1 MSAKSADTP
10 LTTTESSLDPADWE
24 AFRSLAH
31 SAVDDLT
38 DYLQSVADRP
48 VWKALPDA
56 SKALFEEALPR
67 EGEGAA
73 KVYKQIREH
82 ILPYPTGNIHPRF
95 WSWVGGTGTPNQLI
109 ADMVISTMNS
119 CSLGF
124 DEAASSHVEVQ
135 VINWL
140 KDLLSYPST
149 ASGLLVSGG
158 SMANLVG
165 LAVARNAKAGYD
177 VRATG
182 IDLQQQ
188 PRLIYYASSEAHSS
202 IAKAIELLGMGK
214 ESLHTIPVLA
224 DYTIDLGALKRAIQ
238 QDKDAGNQPAC
249 IIGNAGTVNT
259 GANDPLQKLAD
270 IAKEENLWLHVDGAF
285 GAFVRLSPEFAPMA
299 NGLERADSVAFDLHK
314 WMYVQYNCGGVLVR
328 DENLHRNTFSS
339 LPTYLR
345 KLERGLA
352 AGPLNFSELGVQLSR
367 SFVALRAWMALK
379 SEGADRYAQQISQNV
394 LQARYLDS
402 LIAQHSELQLLA
414 PTAMNIVNFRYCDA
428 RFDDAQMN
436 LLNEEI
442 LVRLHEDGIAA
453 PSSTVLQDRF
463 SIRVAICNHR
473 STRSDFDAL
482 VNGVLQLG
490 RELSRS
496 D

>member
-1 MSAKSADTP
+1 MDPRSAYIP
-10 LTTTESSLDPADWE
+10 PTTSETSLDPDDWE
-24 AFRSLAH
+24 AFRALAH
-31 SAVDDLT
+31 NAVDDLT
-38 DYLQSVADRP
+38 DYLQSIATRP
-48 VWKALPDA
+48 VWQALPDA
-56 SKALFEEALPR
+56 SKALFKEPVPR
-67 EGEGAA
+67 KGQGAA
-73 KVYKQIREH
+73 EVYQQIREH

-95 WSWVGGTGTPNQLI
+95 WSWVGGTGTANQLI

-140 KDLLSYPST
+140 KDLLAYPAN

-182 IDLQQQ
+182 IDLEQQ

-202 IAKAIELLGMGK
+202 ISKAIEVLGLGK
-214 ESLHTIPVLA
+214 ESLRTIPVLD
-224 DYTIDLGALKRAIQ
+224 DYTIDVNALKREIEN
-238 QDKDAGNQPAC
+238 DKIAGRQPAC
-249 IIGNAGTVNT
+249 LIGNAGTVNT
-259 GANDPLQKLAD
+259 GATDPLQELAD
-270 IAKEENLWLHVDGAF
+270 IAAAENLWFHVDGAF
-285 GAFVRLSPEFAPMA
+285 GAFVRLSPDFSSMA

-328 DENLHRNTFSS
+328 DEKLHRTTFSS

-379 SEGADRYAQQISQNV
+379 SEGADRYARQISQNV
-394 LQARYLDS
+394 MQARYLDS
-402 LIAQHSELQLLA
+402 LIGQRSELQLLA

-428 RFDDAQMN
+428 GVDDERLN
-436 LLNEEI
+436 RLNEEI
-442 LVRLHEDGIAA
+442 LVRLHEGGIAA
-453 PSSTVLQDRF
+453 PSSTVLQGRF

-473 STRSDFDAL
+473 SARSDFEAL
-482 VNGVLQLG
+482 VDGVLRIG
-490 RELSRS
+490 KELSR
-496 D
+496 DT